1 MPSFSSWI
9 ADCHLQDRD
18 ASDDQTQDYICQ
30 VAVWADSH
38 DTFRARLVA
47 HLETTP
53 YKLLWI
59 EECLEALEYIKRHG
73 QQARIGS
80 LARTVHDSHRV
91 ELGTLTGKDL
101 EDEPAEQ
108 LSFKE
113 ALLALD
119 YKTAPVFAV
128 LDGAQFD
135 NLPKALFD
143 GDFLSRPLYLD
154 RGDNNPEQIITAPHM
169 VTLDE
174 RSEKV
179 TGRSYE
185 DTLEAL
191 LELINDKPAAVFW
204 QCPKGADALYK
215 HLRSINMVLYP
226 KAALDDWEE
235 PEQETDD
242 GSSLPA
248 PDTHTM
254 VLFRHADANVIAQVI
269 FGMTGPEIARFYGPA
284 VQLLLAPDSEWGD
297 GSEWIQAHR
306 PESLPDNQRGALR
319 LSQQTLDGIGKR
331 SNNAFQKKIE
341 DYLKEVA
348 PEYTAK
354 MSQEEL
360 AETVTQAGKIGNKL
374 GLTNEYTHGLWAF
387 LTLFT
392 GKDILTNPQV
402 LEHFDGRLHE
412 ADDLVKDLFR
422 QLKYVEFETGAQ

>member
-254 VLFRHADANVIAQVI
+254 VLFRHADANVIAQTL
-269 FGMTGPEIARFYGPA
+269 FALNAKELSRFLGT
-284 VQLLLAPDSEWGD
+284 S
-297 GSEWIQAHR
+297 
-306 PESLPDNQRGALR
+306 SLITLKPDNDWGKGHKYFKLSKPDNLPSAPRGFLR
-319 LSQQTLDGIGKR
+319 LSDETVVRMGDIRFERIKVRLAK
-331 SNNAFQKKIE
+331 
-341 DYLKEVA
+341 YLRKVA
-348 PEYTAK
+348 PEQTEDIKDKNLSTFIEKSVEQAVGFGVETEAGFGRWCYLQLLTKGAMGK
-354 MSQEEL
+354 SPEVQDFMTVHDPAMSPDQRVRLLLRESSKQME
-360 AETVTQAGKIGNKL
+360 AVT
-374 GLTNEYTHGLWAF
+374 
-387 LTLFT
+387 
-392 GKDILTNPQV
+392 
-402 LEHFDGRLHE
+402 
-412 ADDLVKDLFR
+412 
-422 QLKYVEFETGAQ
+422 